1 MADMQRVPQDGRLRV
16 HRTRDA
22 GETWTELGEGLPDD
36 AWVAVMRDAFCADA
50 ADPTGIYVGTRDGC
64 VYASNDEGDSFT
76 LVADHLPDVLTVKA
90 ADAAVSVQVLL
101 PGVLA
106 ALAGGEK
113 HVDVEPAGD
122 TLADLLDAL
131 AAEHPMLARRI
142 RDETGQVRR
151 FVNVYVDGDDVRFE
165 GGLATKVRDGA
176 EVQVLPSVAGG

>member
-1 MADMQRVPQDGRLRV
+1 M
-16 HRTRDA
+16 T
-22 GETWTELGEGLPDD
+22 
-36 AWVAVMRDAFCADA
+36 
-50 ADPTGIYVGTRDGC
+50 
-64 VYASNDEGDSFT
+64 
-76 LVADHLPDVLTVKA
+76 
-90 ADAAVSVQVLL
+90 VQVLL

-106 ALAGGEK
+106 ALTGGEK
-113 HVDVEPAGD
+113 HLAVDPTGD
-122 TLADLLDAL
+122 TLGDLLDAL